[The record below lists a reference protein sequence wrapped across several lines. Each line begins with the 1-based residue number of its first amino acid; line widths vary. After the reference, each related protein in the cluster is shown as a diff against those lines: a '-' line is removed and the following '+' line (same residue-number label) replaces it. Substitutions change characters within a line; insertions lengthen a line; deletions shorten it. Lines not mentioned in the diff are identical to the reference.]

1 MAATTTVQNILDA
14 AWQIL
19 KDPSGALFYPAA
31 DMYRWVNEGV
41 EQIRQARPECQI
53 TSAGALITI
62 TPVTALVDVISID
75 DRHYTAILEW
85 VLYRAFGAD
94 AEDAG
99 DLKQA
104 AAHQAA
110 FDRALGR

>member
-1 MAATTTVQNILDA
+1 M
-14 AWQIL
+14 
-19 KDPSGALFYPAA
+19 
-31 DMYRWVNEGV
+31 
-41 EQIRQARPECQI
+41 
-53 TSAGALITI
+53 
-62 TPVTALVDVISID
+62 ISID

>member
-53 TSAGALITI
+53 T
-62 TPVTALVDVISID
+62 
-75 DRHYTAILEW
+75 HYDHPGHGTRQCDI
-85 VLYRAFGAD
+85 Y
-94 AEDAG
+94 
-99 DLKQA
+99 
-104 AAHQAA
+104 
-110 FDRALGR
+110 